1 MAYHADRAIADL
13 RQDHLYDFAPRFAA
27 FAVCRIFFVARLI
40 YRILPCRQPL
50 CEHRVFCFFNK
61 QRKQKRIQTRMAA
74 SHFYFPFERDLL
86 LHSSALSNADEQN
99 AKADFPCG

>member
-27 FAVCRIFFVARLI
+27 FAVCRFFSVARFVH
-40 YRILPCRQPL
+40 RILPCRQPL
-50 CEHRVFCFFNK
+50 CESRIFCFFNK

-74 SHFYFPFERDLL
+74 SRFYFSAERNLL
-86 LHSSALSNADEQN
+86 LHISTLSNANEQN
-99 AKADFPCG
+99 AKADFASR